1 MDQLAR
7 GWLLTDPDIRDPGRR
22 RKSADPR
29 SSTPLFA
36 SSSPQRQSET
46 YDMSGPSTYVPKSAI
61 GRWFE
66 SRLPLM
72 GLIHSSF
79 IAYPVPRNLNY
90 MWTFGAILSFMLI
103 AQIITGVVL
112 AMHYVPSATEAF
124 SSVNDRIMRDV
135 NYGWLIR
142 YMHSNGAS
150 LFFLAGY
157 IHMFRGL
164 YYGSFKPP
172 REVLW
177 IIGVIIYFLMMA
189 TAFMGYVLPWGSMSF
204 AGATVITN
212 LTSAIPLVGN
222 SIAHW
227 LWGGFAVGGPTL
239 NRFFSLHYLLPF
251 IIVAFV
257 GLHVWALHIAGQN
270 NPDGVEVKD
279 VERDTVAFTPY
290 ATIKD
295 VFGLSVFLILYAWLV
310 FYIPNYLLDADN
322 SNIANPLATPAHVV
336 PEWYLLPFYAML
348 RAIPNKLMGVIVL
361 FSAIVVLAFIP
372 WLDRSPVKSAKYR
385 PAYRFF
391 FWVFVVIGI
400 GLGYLG
406 SQEPTEGLALIAR
419 ILTFGYFAFF
429 LIIMP
434 VLSFTE
440 KTKPIPTSIADAVL
454 TRTKTAAVTAG

>member
-1 MDQLAR
+1 
-7 GWLLTDPDIRDPGRR
+7 
-22 RKSADPR
+22 
-29 SSTPLFA
+29 
-36 SSSPQRQSET
+36 
-46 YDMSGPSTYVPKSAI
+46 MSGPSTYVPKSAI
-61 GRWFE
+61 ARWFE

-72 GLIHSSF
+72 GLVHSSF
-79 IAYPVPRNLNY
+79 VAYPVPRNLNY
-90 MWTFGAILSFMLI
+90 MWTFGAILSFMLV
-103 AQIITGVVL
+103 AQIVTGVVL

-157 IHMFRGL
+157 IHMLRGL

-212 LTSAIPLVGN
+212 LTSAIPFVGN

-251 IIVAFV
+251 IIAAFV
-257 GLHVWALHIAGQN
+257 GLHVWALHVTGQN

-361 FSAIVVLAFIP
+361 FAAIVILALIP

-391 FWVFVVIGI
+391 FWVFVVICV

-429 LIIMP
+429 LIVMP

-454 TRTKTAAVTAG
+454 TKTKTTAVAAG

>member
-1 MDQLAR
+1 
-7 GWLLTDPDIRDPGRR
+7 
-22 RKSADPR
+22 
-29 SSTPLFA
+29 
-36 SSSPQRQSET
+36 
-46 YDMSGPSTYVPKSAI
+46 MSGPSTYVPKSAI

-72 GLIHSSF
+72 GLVHSSF

-90 MWTFGAILSFMLI
+90 MWTFGAILSFMLV
-103 AQIITGVVL
+103 AQIVTGVVL

-124 SSVNDRIMRDV
+124 ASVNFNIMRDV

-172 REVLW
+172 RELLW

-212 LTSAIPLVGN
+212 LTSAIPYVGN

-239 NRFFSLHYLLPF
+239 NRFYSLHYLLPF
-251 IIVAFV
+251 IIAAFV
-257 GLHVWALHIAGQN
+257 GLHIWALHVAGQN

-279 VERDTVAFTPY
+279 VARDTVAFTPY

-295 VFGLSVFLILYAWLV
+295 VLGLSVFLILYAWLI

-322 SNIANPLATPAHVV
+322 SNPANPLATPAHVV

-391 FWVFVVIGI
+391 FWVFVLIGI

-419 ILTFGYFAFF
+419 IFTFGYFAFF

-454 TRTKTAAVTAG
+454 TKSKTAVVAAS

>member
-1 MDQLAR
+1 
-7 GWLLTDPDIRDPGRR
+7 
-22 RKSADPR
+22 
-29 SSTPLFA
+29 
-36 SSSPQRQSET
+36 
-46 YDMSGPSTYVPKSAI
+46 MSGPSTYVPKSRI

-66 SRLPLM
+66 SRLPLF
-72 GLIHSSF
+72 GLVHSSF

-90 MWTFGAILSFMLI
+90 MWTFGAILSFMLV
-103 AQIITGVVL
+103 AQIVTGVVL
-112 AMHYVPSATEAF
+112 AMHYIPSSTQAF
-124 SSVNDRIMRDV
+124 SSVENIMRDV

-142 YMHSNGAS
+142 YLHTNGAS
-150 LFFLAGY
+150 LFFFAGY

-172 REVLW
+172 RELLW

-189 TAFMGYVLPWGSMSF
+189 TAFMGYVLPWGSMSL

-222 SIAHW
+222 TIAHW

-239 NRFFSLHYLLPF
+239 TRFYSLHYLLPF
-251 IIVAFV
+251 IIAAFV
-257 GLHVWALHIAGQN
+257 GLHVWALHVTGQN
-270 NPDGVEVKD
+270 NPDGIEVKD
-279 VERDTVAFTPY
+279 LQRDTVAFTPY

-295 VFGLSVFLILYAWLV
+295 TVGLSVFLILYAWLV

-322 SNIANPLATPAHVV
+322 SVPANPLVTPAHVV

-361 FSAIVVLAFIP
+361 FAAIVVLAFIP

-391 FWVFVVIGI
+391 FWVFVAIGI

-434 VLSFTE
+434 ILSFTE

-454 TRTKTAAVTAG
+454 TKTKTAVAAAE

>member
-1 MDQLAR
+1 
-7 GWLLTDPDIRDPGRR
+7 
-22 RKSADPR
+22 
-29 SSTPLFA
+29 
-36 SSSPQRQSET
+36 
-46 YDMSGPSTYVPKSAI
+46 MSGPSTYVPKSAI

-72 GLIHSSF
+72 GLVHSSF

-90 MWTFGAILSFMLI
+90 MWTFGAILSFMLV
-103 AQIITGVVL
+103 AQIVTGVVL
-112 AMHYVPSATEAF
+112 AMHYIPSATEAF

-135 NYGWLIR
+135 NYGWMIR

-251 IIVAFV
+251 IIAAFV
-257 GLHVWALHIAGQN
+257 GLHIWALHVAGQN

-279 VERDTVAFTPY
+279 VARDTVAFTPY

-322 SNIANPLATPAHVV
+322 SNIANPLSTPAHVV

-361 FSAIVVLAFIP
+361 FSAIVVLAIIP

-391 FWVFVVIGI
+391 FWVFVLICI

-419 ILTFGYFAFF
+419 IFTFGYFAFF

-440 KTKPIPTSIADAVL
+440 KTRPIPTSIADAVL
-454 TRTKTAAVTAG
+454 SKTKTAAVTAG

>member
-1 MDQLAR
+1 M
-7 GWLLTDPDIRDPGRR
+7 
-22 RKSADPR
+22 
-29 SSTPLFA
+29 SS
-36 SSSPQRQSET
+36 
-46 YDMSGPSTYVPKSAI
+46 PSTYVPKSAFA
-61 GRWFE
+61 RWFE
-66 SRLPLM
+66 SRLPM
-72 GLIHSSF
+72 IGLVHSSF
-79 IAYPVPRNLNY
+79 VAYPVPRNLNY
-90 MWTFGAILSFMLI
+90 MWTFGAILSFMLV
-103 AQIITGVVL
+103 AQIATGVVL

-124 SSVNDRIMRDV
+124 SSVDDIMRNV

-142 YMHSNGAS
+142 YLHSNGAS
-150 LFFLAGY
+150 LFFFAGY

-172 REVLW
+172 RELLW

-204 AGATVITN
+204 AGATVITS
-212 LTSAIPLVGN
+212 LTSAIPVIGN

-227 LWGGFAVGGPTL
+227 LWGGYAVGGPTL

-251 IIVAFV
+251 VIAAFV
-257 GLHVWALHIAGQN
+257 GLHIWALHVSGQN
-270 NPDGVEVKD
+270 NPDGVEVKNA
-279 VERDTVAFTPY
+279 ERDTVPFTPH

-295 VFGLSVFLILYAWLV
+295 VFGLSVFLILYTWLV

-322 SNIANPLATPAHVV
+322 SKIANPLATPAHVV

-361 FSAIVVLAFIP
+361 AAAIAVLFVIP

-385 PAYRFF
+385 PTYRFF
-391 FWVFVVIGI
+391 FWIFVAICI

-406 SQEPTEGLALIAR
+406 SQEPTAGLAMIAR

-440 KTKPIPTSIADAVL
+440 KTKPIPASIADAVL
-454 TRTKTAAVTAG
+454 EKTKTAAAAAG

>member
-1 MDQLAR
+1 
-7 GWLLTDPDIRDPGRR
+7 
-22 RKSADPR
+22 
-29 SSTPLFA
+29 
-36 SSSPQRQSET
+36 
-46 YDMSGPSTYVPKSAI
+46 MSGPSTYVPKSAI
-61 GRWFE
+61 ARWFE
-66 SRLPLM
+66 SRLPLI
-72 GLIHSSF
+72 GLVHSSF
-79 IAYPVPRNLNY
+79 VAYPTPRNLNY
-90 MWTFGAILSFMLI
+90 MWAFGAILSFMLV
-103 AQIITGVVL
+103 AQIVTGVVL

-124 SSVNDRIMRDV
+124 SSVDHIMRDV

-172 REVLW
+172 RELLW

-189 TAFMGYVLPWGSMSF
+189 TAFMGYVLPWGSMSY
-204 AGATVITN
+204 AGATVITS
-212 LTSAIPLVGN
+212 LTSAIPLIGT

-227 LWGGFAVGGPTL
+227 LWGGYAIGGPTL
-239 NRFFSLHYLLPF
+239 TRFYSLHYLLAF
-251 IIVAFV
+251 IIAAFV
-257 GLHVWALHIAGQN
+257 GLHIWALHVAGQN

-295 VFGLSVFLILYAWLV
+295 VVALSVFLILYAWFV

-361 FSAIVVLAFIP
+361 VAAIAVLAVIP

-385 PAYRFF
+385 PTYRFF
-391 FWVFVVIGI
+391 FWIFVAICI

-406 SQEPTEGLALIAR
+406 SQEPTAGLALIAR
-419 ILTFGYFAFF
+419 IFTFGYFAFF

-440 KTKPIPTSIADAVL
+440 RTKPIPASITDAVL
-454 TRTKTAAVTAG
+454 AKTKAAAAAAG

>member
-1 MDQLAR
+1 
-7 GWLLTDPDIRDPGRR
+7 
-22 RKSADPR
+22 
-29 SSTPLFA
+29 
-36 SSSPQRQSET
+36 
-46 YDMSGPSTYVPKSAI
+46 MSGPSTYVPKSRI

-66 SRLPLM
+66 SRLPLF
-72 GLIHSSF
+72 GLVHSSF

-90 MWTFGAILSFMLI
+90 MWTFGAILSFMLV
-103 AQIITGVVL
+103 AQIVTGVVL
-112 AMHYVPSATEAF
+112 AMHYIPSSTQAF
-124 SSVNDRIMRDV
+124 SSVDNIMRDV

-142 YMHSNGAS
+142 YLHTNGAS
-150 LFFLAGY
+150 LFFFAGY

-172 REVLW
+172 RELLW

-222 SIAHW
+222 TIAHW

-239 NRFFSLHYLLPF
+239 TRFYSLHYLLPF
-251 IIVAFV
+251 IIAAFV
-257 GLHVWALHIAGQN
+257 GLHVWALHVTGQN
-270 NPDGVEVKD
+270 NPDGIEVKD
-279 VERDTVAFTPY
+279 LQRDTVAFTPY

-295 VFGLSVFLILYAWLV
+295 TVGLAVFLILYAWLV

-322 SNIANPLATPAHVV
+322 SVPANPLVTPAHVV

-348 RAIPNKLMGVIVL
+348 RAIPNKLMGVIIL
-361 FSAIVVLAFIP
+361 FAAIVVLAFIP

-391 FWVFVVIGI
+391 FWVFVAIGI

-434 VLSFTE
+434 ILSFTE

-454 TRTKTAAVTAG
+454 TKTKTAVAAAE